1 MLALSVYLAVEFVMQ
16 MILEYV
22 RTVMMDIISKM
33 MNVGYVQKVVK
44 LVSQH

>member
-16 MILEYV
+16 MTLEYV